1 LQKQRNYLP
10 EQQLLSHK
18 KKGLMTKNKNH
29 QFWLQQQ
36 QTEAEEIAIIKTD
49 SSTYESFFYAQ
60 MLVKTNLNQRKGDF
74 P

>member
-1 LQKQRNYLP
+1 LQKQRNHLP
-10 EQQLLSHK
+10 EQQLLSH
-18 KKGLMTKNKNH
+18 KNH

-36 QTEAEEIAIIKTD
+36 QTEAEEIAIIKPD

-60 MLVKTNLNQRKGDF
+60 RLVKANLNRRKGDF

>member
-1 LQKQRNYLP
+1 
-10 EQQLLSHK
+10 
-18 KKGLMTKNKNH
+18 MTKNKNH